1 MSNGGLRPIARLGQL
16 AATLRVDG
24 KILVGFLVASVLLF
38 IFVKLASEVVEGDT
52 MGLDRLLMRALRDPS
67 DPSLP
72 VGPAWLGAA
81 MVDFTALGGVAV
93 LTVLTAVVAGYLA
106 ITRKA
111 ATAVFVIVAIACGA
125 IASTLLKSIFDRP
138 RPDLVAHLVMVDTT
152 SFPSGHAMNSA
163 VVYLTLG
170 ALLSRTHSERATRA
184 YILAAAVALTL
195 TIGFSRVFLGVH
207 WPSDVLAGWIVGAFW
222 AALCSLAAKLLQQ
235 HGALDLATTIGEASA
250 IAGVRRKSKGIAALT
265 VEPSIDAGAAGSALP
280 GQAHPDAE
288 DHR

>member
-1 MSNGGLRPIARLGQL
+1 MSGGVPHPTGWFARL
-16 AATLRVDG
+16 AAAVRLDG
-24 KILVGFLVASVLLF
+24 RILLGFLIASVLLF

-52 MGLDRLLMRALRDPS
+52 MALDRLLMQALRDRS

-72 VGPAWLGAA
+72 VGPAWLGVALLD
-81 MVDFTALGGVAV
+81 VTALGGVSV
-93 LTVLTAVVAGYLA
+93 LTLLTAVVAGYLA

-111 ATAVFVIVAIACGA
+111 ATAVFVIVAIAGGA
-125 IASTLLKSIFDRP
+125 IASTLLKSIFERP

-170 ALLSRTHSERATRA
+170 ALLSRTHAERATRA
-184 YILAAAVALTL
+184 YILSVAIALTL

-235 HGALDLATTIGEASA
+235 RGNIDQATAS
-250 IAGVRRKSKGIAALT
+250 G
-265 VEPSIDAGAAGSALP
+265 EPSSVADDGCKPDTRVTAESAFP
-280 GQAHPDAE
+280 ARARPNKKG
-288 DHR
+288 HR